1 MRPGGATCTLAP
13 RRARASRQGRAPRRH
28 RCAGRRRPRIAR
40 GGPALL
46 RGRCGCTLRRRC
58 PARCASPRFV
68 KHFATRRST
77 ARSSRRCPTTTQCPR
92 RPALPVHASLGRA
105 NCGARAAVSQ
115 PAPFA
120 ESRRA
125 RHASR
130 RGAAWSS
137 RTNDPAHR
145 GHNRPGGPLG
155 CRSALADGAT
165 RAGRGRI
172 GKRPPGTTPPPPP
185 GRRRHTLS
193 RRTRRLSIPT
203 TIHRETPAAMSSRPT
218 LPVALPPYTDDH
230 PPGDSNCHVI
240 TPNSPGGR
248 PTLPYIVT
256 LLLTLPPFYIADHPP
271 GDSNCNVIATLPVT
285 MAFLYHRAVTGRH
298 ANRHTI
304 AQFARTTCSTAST
317 TAAVEPLLVVSSG
330 ATRRERDAAPT
341 RHDSTAVRGAH
352 GCSGRRRQA
361 REQRQGHRG
370 VSSDSGRGQ
379 RGGVAMHWHAA
390 CLGRHTSLAGGRVAR
405 VA

>member
-1 MRPGGATCTLAP
+1 MRAWGGPTAGHV
-13 RRARASRQGRAPRRH
+13 RRFRSRH
-28 RCAGRRRPRIAR
+28 RLQNRVAHDTRREGARRGRRGRTTPRTAGTTAR
-40 GGPALL
+40 GGRSAAAL
-46 RGRCGCTLRRRC
+46 R
-58 PARCASPRFV
+58 SP
-68 KHFATRRST
+68 T
-77 ARSSRRCPTTTQCPR
+77 ARREQGEVGLVKD
-92 RPALPVHASLGRA
+92 LPVVLHHSYHDA
-105 NCGARAAVSQ
+105 
-115 PAPFA
+115 
-120 ESRRA
+120 
-125 RHASR
+125 
-130 RGAAWSS
+130 
-137 RTNDPAHR
+137 
-145 GHNRPGGPLG
+145 
-155 CRSALADGAT
+155 
-165 RAGRGRI
+165 
-172 GKRPPGTTPPPPP
+172 PPP
-185 GRRRHTLS
+185 GRPRHRTLS

-240 TPNSPGGR
+240 TPSSPGGR

-341 RHDSTAVRGAH
+341 RHDSTAVRGAAAAGAKH
-352 GCSGRRRQA
+352 ASSA
-361 REQRQGHRG
+361 RATGE
-370 VSSDSGRGQ
+370 
-379 RGGVAMHWHAA
+379 
-390 CLGRHTSLAGGRVAR
+390 
-405 VA
+405 